1 MEPVLLWLT
10 LAAVVIAQLGAHLDA
25 AYHVR
30 AGFALESF
38 WTWPHAVL
46 YGGKAATAV
55 VAAIALRSGTR
66 ATAGYGLVLAGVG
79 LFLIGGGIDVV
90 WHRWV
95 GIEVG
100 LEALLSPAHLGLVV
114 ASAVSGAGLLRVALA
129 HRAAAPPG
137 WRADA
142 PVVAGLA
149 VLFRITTW
157 SLFYSA
163 PAAADYAAGGA
174 RVGSWPAFAGM
185 AWDTPA
191 AAVAGVTGFVLHA
204 VLLAGFLVGPVRA
217 CGLPRGA
224 VAAIIGWDA
233 GLTAAVSGYWLAALA
248 AVAPA
253 VAGEALAARIR
264 QSGGRDGRAGYRA
277 LAGLVPAV
285 GAATSLVLLAPELRW
300 SPALTAGTPV
310 LAGLYG
316 LATSLLMLPPGR
328 VGDNGGDR

>member
-1 MEPVLLWLT
+1 MRFLWLT
-10 LAAVVIAQLGAHLDA
+10 LASVVAAQLGAHLDA

-38 WTWPHAVL
+38 WTWPHALL

-55 VAAIALRSGTR
+55 VAGLALRWDRR
-66 ATAGYGLVLAGVG
+66 ARAGYGLVLAGVG
-79 LFLIGGGIDVV
+79 LFLVGGGVDLL

-95 GIEVG
+95 GVEVG
-100 LEALLSPAHLGLVV
+100 IEALLSPPHLGLVV
-114 ASAVSGAGLLRVALA
+114 ASGVSGVGLLRVALV
-129 HRAAAPPG
+129 H
-137 WRADA
+137 RADA
-142 PVVAGLA
+142 AVVASLA
-149 VLFRITTW
+149 VLFRIVTW
-157 SLFYSA
+157 SLFFSA

-174 RVGSWPAFAGM
+174 RVGGWPAFAGM
-185 AWDTPA
+185 AWETPT

-224 VAAIIGWDA
+224 VAAIVGWDA
-233 GLTAAVSGYWLAALA
+233 VLTAAVSGYWLAAVA

-253 VAGEALAARIR
+253 VVGEVLAARAR
-264 QSGGRDGRAGYRA
+264 AGRASYRA

-285 GAATSLVLLAPELRW
+285 AAASHFALLGSDLRW
-300 SPALTAGTPV
+300 SVALTAGTPV

-316 LATSLLMLPPGR
+316 LVTSCLVLPPRRPSG
-328 VGDNGGDR
+328 